1 MALHN
6 LTTPVM
12 AVVAVDAVV
21 AATLVAGL
29 GGLAPTAQKTLGVC
43 GKKQL
48 CKKTSPLFVILPFFP
63 MCKSALNSF
72 SSNQKRFFSQKIFF
86 IFFAERFLVRLWDG
100 CSFGF

>member
-43 GKKQL
+43 AVAWSPSYWYRMSRL
-48 CKKTSPLFVILPFFP
+48 ALPSFTRTLTTLALPLKTAHAKAVYPF
-63 MCKSALNSF
+63 
-72 SSNQKRFFSQKIFF
+72 
-86 IFFAERFLVRLWDG
+86 ELV
-100 CSFGF
+100 